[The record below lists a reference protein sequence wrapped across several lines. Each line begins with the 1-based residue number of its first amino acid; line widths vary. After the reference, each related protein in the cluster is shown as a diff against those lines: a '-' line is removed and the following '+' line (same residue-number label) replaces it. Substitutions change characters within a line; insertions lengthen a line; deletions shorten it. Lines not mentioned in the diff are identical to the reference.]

1 MILLDYK
8 VIIYPLINELPFLN
22 NHKDKKTM
30 GGLAKPSSAE
40 SRYDKPYKKKNSQ
53 AYQ

>member
-1 MILLDYK
+1 LLDYK

-30 GGLAKPSSAE
+30 G
-40 SRYDKPYKKKNSQ
+40 Q
-53 AYQ
+53 T